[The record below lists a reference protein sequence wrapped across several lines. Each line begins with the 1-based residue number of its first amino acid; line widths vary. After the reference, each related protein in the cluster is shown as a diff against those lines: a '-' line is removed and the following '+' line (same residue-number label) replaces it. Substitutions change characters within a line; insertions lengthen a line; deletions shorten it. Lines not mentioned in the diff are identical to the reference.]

1 MIFFNRKNKFF
12 NRKNKEKGQID
23 QALTQIGESTN
34 LEEDERQMIKS
45 VVELG
50 DTMVREVM
58 VPRTSMEVLEKA
70 DTLKKAL
77 AEFLKTG
84 FSRMPV
90 IEKNAD
96 DILGIAYFKDLVRC
110 LYKKSKKKVENV
122 GDIVRKAVF
131 VPESMTVD
139 SLLKQMQSSHS
150 HIAIVVD
157 EYGGV
162 AGLVTLEDVLE
173 EIVGEVVDEF
183 DKNEEIEPEKIA
195 ADSYRVSTR
204 MSIDDLAELFNV
216 KLDYEDIDTVGGLF
230 NKALGT
236 MPKHNSEAQ
245 INGLKF
251 VADKISGAKKQVSY
265 VIVKYV

>member
-1 MIFFNRKNKFF
+1 MIFFNKKNK
-12 NRKNKEKGQID
+12 KKEKEQID
-23 QALTQIGESTN
+23 QTLAQIDENNN

-58 VPRTSMEVLEKA
+58 VPRTSMEVLEKT
-70 DTLKKAL
+70 DTLKEAL
-77 AEFLKTG
+77 TEFLKTG

-96 DILGIAYFKDLVRC
+96 DILGIAYFKDIVRC
-110 LYKKSKKKVENV
+110 LYKKPKKKVENV

-150 HIAIVVD
+150 HIAIAVD

-162 AGLVTLEDVLE
+162 AGLVTLEDALE

-195 ADSYRVSTR
+195 VNSYRVSTR
-204 MSIDDLAELFNV
+204 MSIDDLAKLFNIE
-216 KLDYEDIDTVGGLF
+216 LDYEDIDTVGGLF

-236 MPKHNSEAQ
+236 MPKQNSEAQ
-245 INGLKF
+245 IDGLKL
-251 VADKISGAKKQVSY
+251 VADKVSGPKKQVSQI
-265 VIVKYV
+265 IVKYV